1 MKVAKLLSTS
11 SYPTVLLVIDMG
23 SAAAQEGKNTLLHEQ
38 ANEPP
43 RVSMAN

>member
-11 SYPTVLLVIDMG
+11 SYPTVDMG
-23 SAAAQEGKNTLLHEQ
+23 SAAAQEGKNTLPHEQ